1 MNQSVNDNAVCRTAP
16 ATLDRQITARRGE
29 EGGHAVLDDT
39 GAEVHDSLGGLQ
51 RLDQL
56 LLVHVDTEAEKYKKS
71 MVKK

>member
-1 MNQSVNDNAVCRTAP
+1 MT
-16 ATLDRQITARRGE
+16 TLFVGQPWPLWISQITARRGE

-39 GAEVHDSLGGLQ
+39 GAEVYDSLGGLQ
-51 RLDQL
+51 CLDQL

>member
-1 MNQSVNDNAVCRTAP
+1 MT
-16 ATLDRQITARRGE
+16 TLFVGQPRLHWIGQIKARRGE

-51 RLDQL
+51 LLDHL
-56 LLVHVDTEAEKYKKS
+56 LLVHVHTEAEKYNKS

>member
-1 MNQSVNDNAVCRTAP
+1 MT
-16 ATLDRQITARRGE
+16 TLFVGQPRLLWIGQKTARRGE

-56 LLVHVDTEAEKYKKS
+56 LLVHVHTEAEKYNKS

>member
-1 MNQSVNDNAVCRTAP
+1 MARTEEVRIGQP
-16 ATLDRQITARRGE
+16 RLNWIGQITPRRGK

-56 LLVHVDTEAEKYKKS
+56 LLVHVDIEAEKYKK
-71 MVKK
+71 

>member
-1 MNQSVNDNAVCRTAP
+1 MT
-16 ATLDRQITARRGE
+16 TLFVGQPRLLWIGQITARRGK

-51 RLDQL
+51 CLDQL

>member
-1 MNQSVNDNAVCRTAP
+1 MT
-16 ATLDRQITARRGE
+16 TLFVGQPRLHWSGQITARRGE

-56 LLVHVDTEAEKYKKS
+56 LLVHVDTKAEKYKKS